1 MHWKK
6 HLPVFILSA
15 IFMASGHSMAESPSK
30 KMPLQVA
37 VISDLD
43 VGNPIR
49 YSPGMMVDYGI
60 RLFNKPKDKARA
72 GSVGNYGILTKD
84 RELYLK
90 PFAGFYK
97 REDYHTAL
105 MIGTELTYRATSP
118 STFFWD
124 VNAGAGYMHLFY
136 NAPVYVYDPKSNS
149 FSEKKFQGYS
159 NVVAKGSINFGLDF
173 SKKEGA
179 IPIGFYLGAG
189 MLFRY
194 PNNTEWVRHPYLQL
208 GSMFTIKKMKK

>member
-1 MHWKK
+1 MHLFAK
-6 HLPVFILSA
+6 LPVFLLLSLA
-15 IFMASGHSMAESPSK
+15 PISMLVAQSDYRKIPI
-30 KMPLQVA
+30 QVA

-60 RLFNKPKDKARA
+60 RLVNKPKEKSRS
-72 GSVGNYGILTKD
+72 GSVGKYGVITKD

-105 MIGTELTYRATSP
+105 MLGTELTYRATSP
-118 STFFWD
+118 SSFFWD

-136 NAPVYVYDPKSNS
+136 NAPVFVYDPKNQT
-149 FSEKKFQGYS
+149 FDEKKFQGYS
-159 NVVAKGSINFGLDF
+159 NIVAKGSINFGFDF

-179 IPIGFYLGAG
+179 IPLGFYLGAG
-189 MLFRY
+189 MFFRY

-208 GSMFTIKKMKK
+208 GTMFTFKKDRK